1 MNSDRLKFRVW
12 GVGYGK
18 YIPENQ
24 FVITQDGELRHFP
37 SGLDAPQTSFIIEQ
51 CTGLRDKNGKLI
63 YAGDI
68 IKVVDGCVHLC
79 KMFEV
84 VGCMMIRWEMRD
96 LSNDEYDTLMVG
108 SCVEIIGNIHEMELE
123 K

>member
-1 MNSDRLKFRVW
+1 VW
-12 GVGYGK
+12 DDKRKLYTLPGDLS
-18 YIPENQ
+18 IDA
-24 FVITQDGELRHFP
+24 DGELWENCTY
-37 SGLDAPQTSFIIEQ
+37 LDNSDNHLIIEQ

-108 SCVEIIGNIHEMELE
+108 SCVEIIGNIHEMESE
-123 K
+123 ND